1 MRAPVG
7 SEGGVRLGGLPP
19 GTVSGFGTGAPQGQR
34 QGWSGSEHTDALALD
49 SVQHATYNTQRAVRN
64 MQHTTRSMAHATRR
78 SASCREHD
86 DVHAHARHDPRR
98 VHSQVLGV
106 VATTSSATR
115 RKRESVL
122 GACGSARGMRLSGCL
137 WCRVPQGFS
146 GRAARHRCARAHAQR
161 PAGAPSAGLTPR
173 GGVCVSCGGA
183 LAPSLRRPRGDWWAL
198 ACSSAGAAAS
208 RAVRRPIDGSHRR
221 GRPERKG
228 QGRTS
233 AALRRA
239 NAAAL
244 GGSGRCS
251 EYYGGRVLA
260 RIGH

>member
-1 MRAPVG
+1 M
-7 SEGGVRLGGLPP
+7 RLGGLPP

-106 VATTSSATR
+106 VVTTSSATR
-115 RKRESVL
+115 RKREPVL

-183 LAPSLRRPRGDWWAL
+183 PAPVPASSTRGLVGARARAQAL
-198 ACSSAGAAAS
+198 LQVVRSDGPSTVRIAVVVQNAKVKAA
-208 RAVRRPIDGSHRR
+208 RLPL
-221 GRPERKG
+221 
-228 QGRTS
+228 S
-233 AALRRA
+233 AAPTLPHS
-239 NAAAL
+239 AAVAATV
-244 GGSGRCS
+244 STTVV
-251 EYYGGRVLA
+251 EY
-260 RIGH
+260 

>member
-1 MRAPVG
+1 
-7 SEGGVRLGGLPP
+7 
-19 GTVSGFGTGAPQGQR
+19 
-34 QGWSGSEHTDALALD
+34 
-49 SVQHATYNTQRAVRN
+49 

-106 VATTSSATR
+106 VVTTSSATR
-115 RKRESVL
+115 RKREPVL

-183 LAPSLRRPRGDWWAL
+183 PGPVPASSTRGL
-198 ACSSAGAAAS
+198 VGARVFECRHCCKSCGPTA
-208 RAVRRPIDGSHRR
+208 HRR
-221 GRPERKG
+221 SASPWSSRTQRSRPHACRSPPRRRC
-228 QGRTS
+228 RT
-233 AALRRA
+233 RRQWP
-239 NAAAL
+239 L
-244 GGSGRCS
+244 Q
-251 EYYGGRVLA
+251 
-260 RIGH
+260 